1 MKKLSVRDCDLNGKR
16 VLLRA
21 DYNVP
26 MDEHGNITA
35 FMRIEESIPTLKY
48 ILDQGASLVIL
59 THLGRPRGQRLA
71 AMSVK
76 PVARVLEQCFDIK
89 VTFADDPLSPET
101 VDLCQGLEPGE
112 IVLCEN
118 LRFYPEEEANDGDF
132 AKNLARLGDIYVN
145 ECFSVDHRSHASTVG
160 IPQYLPTYT
169 GLLLE
174 KEINALSKVLENPER
189 PLAAIIGGAKVSD
202 KIKILAKLLPTVD
215 KLIIGGGM
223 ANTFLA
229 AKGYDMQKSL
239 VEAAKIDFAKE
250 LLNGAYADK
259 IYLPVDVQAAS
270 EFSDDAVIE
279 AVPVAA
285 VPQDYQ
291 CLDIGEK
298 TVAVFAAAL
307 ADAKTILWNGPMGV
321 FEMSHFAN
329 GTKAIAKI
337 VGEIDAYSVIGGGDS
352 AAAVRSI
359 GMERGI
365 SHISTGGGASLKF
378 LEGKEL
384 PGIAACL
391 DAVEKPENL

>member
-1 MKKLSVRDCDLNGKR
+1 MKKLSVRDCDLKGKR

-26 MDEHGNITA
+26 MDKDGNITA

-59 THLGRPRGQRLA
+59 THLGRPKGQRVPQ
-71 AMSVK
+71 MSVK
-76 PVARVLEQCFDIK
+76 PVAHVLGQCFDTK
-89 VTFADDPLSPET
+89 VKFAADPLSEET
-101 VDLCQGLEPGE
+101 LTLCQGLKPGE

-118 LRFYPEEEANDGDF
+118 LRYYPEEEANDDAF
-132 AKNLARLGDIYVN
+132 AKKLSRLGDIYVN
-145 ECFSVDHRSHASTVG
+145 ECFSVNHRSHASTVG
-160 IPQYLPTYT
+160 ISKYLPTYT

-174 KEINALSKVLENPER
+174 KEINALTKVLENPEH
-189 PLAAIIGGAKVSD
+189 PLVAIIGGAKVSD
-202 KIKILAKLLPTVD
+202 KIKILAKLLPIVD

-239 VEAAKIDFAKE
+239 VEEAKIDFAKE
-250 LLNGAYADK
+250 ILDGEYADK
-259 IYLPVDVQAAS
+259 IYLPVDVRTAS
-270 EFSDDAVIE
+270 EFSNE
-279 AVPVAA
+279 ADIKVVPVDE
-285 VPQDYQ
+285 VPQNYQ

-321 FEMSHFAN
+321 FEMSNFAI
-329 GTKAIAKI
+329 GTKEIAKI
-337 VGEIDAYSVIGGGDS
+337 VGASSAYSVIGGGDS

-359 GMERGI
+359 GMEKGI

-384 PGIAACL
+384 PGIAACK
-391 DAVEKPENL
+391 E